1 MSDKYSI
8 LVQARNR
15 ETEQGGGGVVL
26 RMTYIQPVDSDFCRS
41 SNLHTRKSQMK
52 DNSARTRL
60 SFLYLITYSTGNNY
74 MPSFKPIKET
84 IQDLDRGE
92 NDRVQ

>member
-74 MPSFKPIKET
+74 AFFQAYKGDNSRLGAWRK
-84 IQDLDRGE
+84 R
-92 NDRVQ
+92 